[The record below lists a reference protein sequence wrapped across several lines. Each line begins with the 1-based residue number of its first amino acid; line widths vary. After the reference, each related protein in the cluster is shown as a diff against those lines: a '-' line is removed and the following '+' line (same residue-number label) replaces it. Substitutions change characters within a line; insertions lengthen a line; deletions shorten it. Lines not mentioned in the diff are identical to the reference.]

1 MKKELKQIA
10 TQLKELAIL
19 MEEKIEW
26 GDTDWEDIIREIN
39 SYAEDIKNLAKTAI
53 DLDDLKAVD
62 SYEKQAENLVE
73 NAINKE
79 LEDND

>member
-10 TQLKELAIL
+10 TRLKELAIL

-26 GDTDWEDIIREIN
+26 GDTDLEDIIREIDN
-39 SYAEDIKNLAKTAI
+39 YAEDIKNLAETSVE
-53 DLDDLKAVD
+53 LNDLKAVD
-62 SYEKQAENLVE
+62 NYEKQAENLVE

-79 LEDND
+79 LEDSD